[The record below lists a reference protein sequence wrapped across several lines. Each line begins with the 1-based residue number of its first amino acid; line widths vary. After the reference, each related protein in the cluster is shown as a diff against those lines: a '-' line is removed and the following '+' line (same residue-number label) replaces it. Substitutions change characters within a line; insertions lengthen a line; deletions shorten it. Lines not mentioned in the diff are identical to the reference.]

1 MPKFRTIMASSLLA
15 LTAAAPAAAQSI
27 DRVVAFG
34 DSYAD
39 NGNLKAILGPFF
51 PVAEYPTG
59 RFSGGTNFVDSLA
72 SYYGVPEVNFAVG
85 GAEAG
90 SGNVVLPGLP
100 GFQQQWQ
107 AFVASGKTFAPDD
120 LLALSV
126 GGNDARGYRTTG
138 TLAGADAAATA
149 VAASATTG
157 IDALVG
163 LGVKRM
169 VFIVGD
175 TGQLPEAIGQAN
187 AAIGTAFSVAYNA
200 KMQVSL
206 APIAK
211 AGTTV
216 AYVDIT
222 QIGNVVRAN
231 PSRFGF
237 TDVTNACPQTCL
249 GNPTLQKQYFFY
261 VDGIHLTSA
270 AFALVAD
277 YAINALAAPYSF
289 RANGDLPQLVAQ
301 NFGRSLNARLDLA
314 RGHVGKDGLSTYG
327 FFTGDGGHHD
337 GNASAN
343 GYDYRSWGGLGGVE
357 YRMGPAL
364 VGGMFSYDRSHD
376 DGVDADR
383 TKARSY
389 QLGGYGQVALG
400 PLFAQAYA
408 GYGWHH
414 LDVTRTGVADP
425 LTASPHAK
433 SVVAG
438 GRAGYLSGLG
448 PVSIGPVVGLDY
460 AHTKLNGYT
469 ETGDVAAALIVGS
482 QHVETLVG
490 SAGAELRFALLDR
503 VTPWIRVTAEK
514 TLEGDGRHVDY
525 ANINAPGV
533 INGFAIPDSSKSF
546 YGAVAGGV
554 QAALTSHISLE
565 ATIRADFSRKE
576 GDDTA
581 GFGGVRLSF

>member
-1 MPKFRTIMASSLLA
+1 MPHFRTFMASSLLA

-39 NGNLKAILGPFF
+39 TGNLKAILGPFF
-51 PVAEYPTG
+51 PSDEYPTG

-72 SYYGVPEVNFAVG
+72 AHYNVPELDFAVG

-107 AFVASGKTFAPDD
+107 SFVASGQTFSPND

-149 VAASATTG
+149 TAAEATTG
-157 IDALVG
+157 IDALVK

-187 AAIGTAFSVAYNA
+187 AAIGTAFSVDYNA

-222 QIGNVVRAN
+222 QIGNVVRAD
-231 PSRFGF
+231 PARFGF
-237 TDVTNACPQTCL
+237 IDVTHACPQTCL
-249 GNPTLQKQYFFY
+249 GNPALQSQYFFY
-261 VDGIHLTSA
+261 VDGVHLTSA

-289 RANGDLPQLVAQ
+289 RANGDLPLLAAQ

-327 FFTGDGGHHD
+327 FFTGDGGHRDSD
-337 GNASAN
+337 GAAN

-357 YRMGPAL
+357 YRAGPAM
-364 VGGMFSYDRSHD
+364 VGAMFSYDRSHD
-376 DGVDADR
+376 DSIDADR

-389 QLGGYGQVALG
+389 QIGGYGQVAMG
-400 PLFAQAYA
+400 PLFAQGYA

-414 LDVTRTGVADP
+414 LDITRTGVADP

-433 SVVAG
+433 SWVAG
-438 GRAGYLSGLG
+438 GRAGYLSSLG
-448 PVSIGPVVGLDY
+448 PVRIGPVVGLDY
-460 AHTKLNGYT
+460 AHSKLDGYT

-482 QHVETLVG
+482 QHVDTLIG
-490 SAGAELRFALLDR
+490 SAGAELRYALLDR
-503 VTPWIRVTAEK
+503 ITPWVRLTAEK
-514 TLEGDGRHVDY
+514 TLEGDGRSVYY

-533 INGFAIPDSSKSF
+533 VNGFAIPDSSKKV
-546 YGAVAGGV
+546 YGAVAGGM

-565 ATIRADFSRKE
+565 ATIRTDFSRKE
-576 GDDTA
+576 GDDTS
-581 GFGGVRLSF
+581 GVGGVRLSF

>member
-1 MPKFRTIMASSLLA
+1 MSSFRTILMSGVLA
-15 LTAAAPAAAQSI
+15 LAAASPAAAQSI

-39 NGNLKAILGPFF
+39 TGNLQAILGPFF
-51 PVAEYPTG
+51 PTSEYPTG

-72 SYYGVPEVNFAVG
+72 AHYGVPELDFAVG

-107 AFVASGKTFAPDD
+107 SFVASGQTFSPND

-138 TLAGADAAATA
+138 TLAGADAAATQ
-149 VAASATTG
+149 VAADATTG
-157 IDALVG
+157 IDALVK

-187 AAIGTAFSVAYNA
+187 AAIGTAFSADYNA

-222 QIGNVVRAN
+222 QIGNVVRAD
-231 PSRFGF
+231 PARFGF
-237 TDVTNACPQTCL
+237 TNITDACPQTCL
-249 GNPTLQKQYFFY
+249 GNPALQRQYFFY

-277 YAINALAAPYSF
+277 YAINALAAPYGF
-289 RANGDLPQLVAQ
+289 RANGDLPQIVAQ

-314 RGHVGKDGLSTYG
+314 RGHAGKDGLSTYG
-327 FFTGDGGHHD
+327 FFTGDGGHRDSD
-337 GNASAN
+337 GSAN
-343 GYDYRSWGGLGGVE
+343 GYNYRSWGGLGGVE

-376 DGVDADR
+376 DSVDADR

-389 QLGGYGQVALG
+389 QIGGYGQVAMG
-400 PLFAQAYA
+400 PLFAQGYA

-414 LDVTRTGVADP
+414 LDITRTGVADP

-433 SVVAG
+433 SWVAG

-460 AHTKLNGYT
+460 AHTRLNGYT
-469 ETGDVAAALIVGS
+469 ETGDVAAALIVHS
-482 QHVETLVG
+482 QHLETLVG
-490 SAGAELRFALLDR
+490 SAGAELRFSLLDR
-503 VTPWIRVTAEK
+503 VTPWVRLTAEK
-514 TLEGDGRHVDY
+514 TLEGDGRNVILRQHQRARRRQRLRD
-525 ANINAPGV
+525 PGRLEV
-533 INGFAIPDSSKSF
+533 GLRR
-546 YGAVAGGV
+546 GGGRRAGG
-554 QAALTSHISLE
+554 
-565 ATIRADFSRKE
+565 ADVE
-576 GDDTA
+576 YLVGGDLA
-581 GFGGVRLSF
+581 RRFLAQGRQ